1 MPHDNTGPPSAAL
14 SVGDL
19 AAFGLHGTP
28 VAAEATVPGAVG
40 VILGYTANGKPVIIG
55 ITSLEWLGD
64 LAEAVQVARARGIV
78 QAGMTAVLT

>member
-19 AAFGLHGTP
+19 SAFGLHGTP
-28 VAAEATVPGAVG
+28 VAAQDTVPGAVG
-40 VILGYTANGKPVIIG
+40 IILGFTPNSQPVIIG
-55 ITSLEWLGD
+55 ITSLEWLDD
-64 LAEAVQVARARGIV
+64 LEAAVQAARARGIV